1 MNMHPFQMYY
11 SDTILKEL
19 VVLDRSYKIKVV
31 IPPVLQ
37 TFPYLR

>member
-19 VVLDRSYKIKVV
+19 DFGRRGVRFLGIQ
-31 IPPVLQ
+31 Q
-37 TFPYLR
+37 TKKRPD

>member
-31 IPPVLQ
+31 IPPGIEPRSKV
-37 TFPYLR
+37 